1 MENCNV
7 FQGDIYGATFP
18 LPGAQVTINQFYGK
32 NAKPK
37 EEVTSGVVESFD
49 EREKRKSET
58 IKDIVDRFDFDE
70 RLLGYDRTGKRIS
83 CDRIK
88 LLFQKCFGIGCHPT
102 SKSKEI
108 MEQMWVLLIDERN
121 QCNKEPDEGFFRQTV
136 LNVLG
141 HYRHSEVI
149 CGGKNDLLQS
159 VFPNANQNLAKNIER
174 GITSTFPEGTDEM
187 LDSYIDKLKNG
198 DF

>member
-7 FQGDIYGATFP
+7 FQGDIFGATFP
-18 LPGAQVTINQFYGK
+18 LPGAQVTINQIYGK

-37 EEVTSGVVESFD
+37 DEVTSGAVESLD
-49 EREKRKSET
+49 EREKRKSEI
-58 IKDIVDRFDFDE
+58 IKNIVDRFDFDE
-70 RLLGYDRTGKRIS
+70 RLLGYDRNGKRIS

-88 LLFQKCFGIGCHPT
+88 LLFQKCFGIGSHP
-102 SKSKEI
+102 SSRSKEI
-108 MEQMWVLLIDERN
+108 MELMWVLLIDERN
-121 QCNKEPDEGFFRQTV
+121 QCNKEPEEGFFRQTV
-136 LNVLG
+136 LNILG
-141 HYRHSEVI
+141 HYRQSEVI

-174 GITSTFPEGTDEM
+174 GITSAFPEGTDEI
-187 LDSYIDKLKNG
+187 LDSYICKLKNG